1 MKRNV
6 KKILVVL
13 SLSLIGLN
21 SFACETT
28 FIKSFA
34 GYSSVDK
41 IKDKCEIVRQETS
54 KIVLSLDYDK
64 DIICLSKVEK
74 DYGFIL
80 TYDDAGIIRQVI
92 FKKCNK
98 NKIKNKL
105 YCLSKTV
112 LHKEIK

>member
-1 MKRNV
+1 M

-13 SLSLIGLN
+13 FLSLVGFN
-21 SFACETT
+21 TFACETI

-64 DIICLSKVEK
+64 DIICLSRVEK
-74 DYGFIL
+74 EYGFIL
-80 TYDDAGIIRQVI
+80 TYDDVGIIRQVI

-98 NKIKNKL
+98 DKMRNKL

-112 LHKEIK
+112 LYKEIK

>member
-1 MKRNV
+1 M
-6 KKILVVL
+6 KKILAVLVL
-13 SLSLIGLN
+13 SLVGFST
-21 SFACETT
+21 FACETT

-34 GYSSVDK
+34 GYSSTDK
-41 IKDKCEIVRQETS
+41 IKGKCEQVRQETS

-64 DIICLSKVEK
+64 DTICLSKVEK

-98 NKIKNKL
+98 DKIRNKL

-112 LHKEIK
+112 LYKEIK